1 MKLSDYG
8 LQIADNSNVKRRTTL
23 HNAPEVIRGKRELKS
38 DVWSFGITLFELAEG
53 KNPFEDI
60 ESNKVKAAIYSN
72 DPPSL
77 SSEKWSA
84 DFVDFVSKC
93 LVKDVKERP
102 SVDELMNVS
111 DGNSD

>member
-1 MKLSDYG
+1 MKLGDYV
-8 LQIADNSNVKRRTTL
+8 LQIADSSNVKRRTVL
-23 HNAPEVIRGKRELKS
+23 YSAPEVFEGRRELKS
-38 DVWSFGITLFELAEG
+38 DVWSFGITMYELAEG

-84 DFVDFVSKC
+84 DFMDFVSKC
-93 LVKDVKERP
+93 LVKNVKERP
-102 SVDELMNVS
+102 SVSELMNVS
-111 DGNSD
+111 DYDSD